1 MPREGKGWMSANKR
15 QQTMAKIRREQAV
28 KERRAL
34 KQEKREAARRAKA
47 GGSTSFEAPD
57 GDRTEAADVQSGTTT
72 ADVEPVH
79 DPTAPSAAT

>member
-1 MPREGKGWMSANKR
+1 
-15 QQTMAKIRREQAV
+15 MAKIRREQAV

-47 GGSTSFEAPD
+47 GGDTIFDAPG
-57 GDRTEAADVQSGTTT
+57 GDRTDAADAQSGMTT
-72 ADVEPVH
+72 ADVEPVR